1 MYLSRVEIDLY
12 NRKTL
17 RDLGHLGCYHGWIED
32 SFPNGRNKS
41 KAERSRK
48 LWRIDTIKDKSYLL
62 ILSEDKPDF
71 NSLEKYG
78 VKGTATC
85 KSYDEFLDSLKEGMR
100 ANFRIKLNTVKSIR
114 DKDNPGKR
122 GQLVPV
128 PLHELNEFFM
138 ARTEKNGFTVRP
150 DEFSIAS
157 RDEEVFVRHDDDKAK
172 AANLKLVSATYEGIL
187 TITDLDK
194 LKNALV
200 SGIGKKKA
208 YGFGFLT
215 IIPIK

>member
-17 RDLGHLGCYHGWIED
+17 RDLDHLGCYHGWIED
-32 SFPNGRNKS
+32 SFSDDRNKS
-41 KAERSRK
+41 KADRSRK

-62 ILSEDKPDF
+62 ILSEDKADF

-78 VKGTATC
+78 VKGTAAC

-128 PLHELNEFFM
+128 PLDELNDFFM

-150 DEFSIAS
+150 DEFTITS
-157 RDEEVFVRHDDDKAK
+157 RDEEVFVRHDEDKAK
-172 AANLKLVSATYEGIL
+172 AANLKLVSATYEGVL
-187 TITDLDK
+187 TIADLDK
-194 LKNALV
+194 FKNALV